1 MKTKVLMALACLISS
16 QANAHQAGDWIIKA
30 GSISVQPSVDSDPV
44 DVAGLATFPNG
55 VDVGNEVQLG
65 LTGAYMLT
73 DRWGIELL
81 AASPFSHDITLTD
94 VPLNA
99 GDTKQLPPTL
109 SLQYYPEFGS
119 EKFNPFVGLGLNNT
133 IFFEESVSDDLNSAL
148 DGIVS
153 LPAGSVDAELDLDN
167 SVGLA
172 AQIGLDYMISE
183 HILIN
188 GTIWWID
195 IDTEATIYTAVADVT
210 FDVDIDPFV
219 YLLSIGY
226 RF

>member
-1 MKTKVLMALACLISS
+1 MKYKVLVALACLVSS
-16 QANAHQAGDWIIKA
+16 QADGHEEGDWIIKA
-30 GSISVQPSVDSDPV
+30 GPISVQPSVDSDPV
-44 DVAGLATFPNG
+44 DVAGLETLANG

-65 LTGAYMLT
+65 LTGVYMLT

-81 AASPFSHDITLTD
+81 AASPFSHEIKLKD

-109 SLQYYPEFGS
+109 SLQYYPAFGS
-119 EKFNPFVGLGLNNT
+119 ETFNPFIGLGLNNT
-133 IFFEESVSDDLNSAL
+133 IFFEERVSDDLNSAL

-153 LPAGSVDAELDLDN
+153 LPEGSVDAELDLDN

-172 AQIGLDYMISE
+172 AQVGLDYMITE
-183 HILIN
+183 NILIN
-188 GTIWWID
+188 GTVWWMD
-195 IDTEATIYTAVADVT
+195 IDTEATIYTSVANVT

>member
-1 MKTKVLMALACLISS
+1 MKSKVLMALACLISS
-16 QANAHQAGDWIIKA
+16 QANAHEAGDWIIKA

>member
-30 GSISVQPSVDSDPV
+30 GSISVQPNVDSDPV

-195 IDTEATIYTAVADVT
+195 IDTKATIYTAVADVT

>member
-1 MKTKVLMALACLISS
+1 M
-16 QANAHQAGDWIIKA
+16 
-30 GSISVQPSVDSDPV
+30 
-44 DVAGLATFPNG
+44 
-55 VDVGNEVQLG
+55 
-65 LTGAYMLT
+65 
-73 DRWGIELL
+73 
-81 AASPFSHDITLTD
+81 
-94 VPLNA
+94 
-99 GDTKQLPPTL
+99 
-109 SLQYYPEFGS
+109 
-119 EKFNPFVGLGLNNT
+119 
-133 IFFEESVSDDLNSAL
+133 SDDLNSAL

-195 IDTEATIYTAVADVT
+195 IDTKATIYTAVADVT